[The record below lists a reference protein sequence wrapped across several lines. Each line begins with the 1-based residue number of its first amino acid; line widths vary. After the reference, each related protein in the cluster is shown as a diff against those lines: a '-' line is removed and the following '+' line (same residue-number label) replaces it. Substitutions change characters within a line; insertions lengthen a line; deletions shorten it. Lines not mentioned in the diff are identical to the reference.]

1 MRNGMKF
8 SARAAYATIA
18 PAKSSLRGKKG
29 PPLTLEHV
37 GTLFSFIAKGL
48 GTPFSDDVVVVP
60 ATKPGSGVVARRCAR
75 CQQYV
80 HD

>member
-1 MRNGMKF
+1 MWLLRNGMKF

-37 GTLFSFIAKGL
+37 GTLSFNRQMSGHVFSDSLSFSFCNEAE
-48 GTPFSDDVVVVP
+48 
-60 ATKPGSGVVARRCAR
+60 C
-75 CQQYV
+75 
-80 HD
+80 

>member
-1 MRNGMKF
+1 MKF

-37 GTLFSFIAKGL
+37 GTLSFIAKRSGR
-48 GTPFSDDVVVVP
+48 TYSD
-60 ATKPGSGVVARRCAR
+60 SLLL
-75 CQQYV
+75 
-80 HD
+80 